1 MRICSTI
8 TRKKL
13 EMQSKMKTKKTQKQ
27 AVAFVLATALAFMAA
42 RVLLSLFRGRRKGCP
57 EIKIRINLTTS
68 EILNLA
74 DCIVAKSKKIHDSV
88 AAVPLDKV
96 AYSNVI
102 KPLAELEAEQSY
114 LVQSCLLPR
123 MVATSK
129 DVREAS
135 VEAEKIIDAHNVN
148 CSMREDVYLVV
159 KAFAARG
166 EWLDSEAQRY
176 VNRLVREFERQ
187 GVHLTSGKREEFE
200 RVKTRIGELCNKFVN
215 NLNEE
220 GRYLLFKESD
230 LAGLPSDFI
239 KGLDKTEDG
248 KLRVNDKPTHTY
260 PILKHCKVGATRKAV
275 AVAKDRRCLTENT
288 KILEELIQLRH
299 KMARLLGYSNYAEYA
314 LENQMAK
321 TPFKVMEFLVDISE
335 NISNSAAK
343 ELQRLKDLKR
353 EEEGEAVFGM
363 EDLQYYMHKAEELE
377 FEIDYA
383 TVKQYFP
390 VDSVTSGILKIYEQL
405 FCLKF
410 ETVQAIEVWHPDVSL
425 YSVFD
430 SSCNQLLGF
439 FYLDVYI
446 RDGKFS
452 HACVIP
458 LQDGCLMQNG
468 TRQLPVATLIANFT
482 KPTADNPAVL
492 RFAEVVTYF
501 QHFGHVVHH
510 ICSHVSLAK
519 FSGIRVE
526 TDFVELSSQLLEN
539 LCHESVILKMM
550 SGFYKDIHKPVPDEV
565 CRALKKKR
573 KSFSGLKTKQKIV
586 LCLFDQII
594 HTNEVVDT
602 KALLRDLY
610 PKEMLHIPLLEGT
623 NPAASL
629 MHLATGYDARCY
641 NFIWS
646 EVFAADMFLSKFK
659 DDCLNWSV
667 GIQYKN
673 KVLAPGG
680 SKDALDILHEFLERE
695 LSQEGYMKENG
706 FLTIIE

>member
-1 MRICSTI
+1 
-8 TRKKL
+8 
-13 EMQSKMKTKKTQKQ
+13 MKTKKTQKR
-27 AVAFVLATALAFMAA
+27 AVAFAIATALAFMAA
-42 RVLLSLFRGRRKGCP
+42 RAFLSFFRGRRKGFP
-57 EIKIRINLTTS
+57 EIKIRINLTAS
-68 EILNLA
+68 GILNLA
-74 DCIVAKSKKIHDSV
+74 DCIVAKSMKIHDSV
-88 AAVPLDKV
+88 AAVPLDEV

-102 KPLAELEAEQSY
+102 MPLAELEAEQSY

-135 VEAEKIIDAHNVN
+135 VEAEKLIDAHNVK
-148 CSMREDVYLVV
+148 CSMREDVYLIV

-166 EWLDSEAQRY
+166 EWLDPEAQRY
-176 VNRLVREFERQ
+176 VNRLVKEFERR
-187 GVHLTSGKREEFE
+187 GVNLTSGKREELE
-200 RVKTRIGELCNKFVN
+200 RVKRRIGELCNRFVN

-220 GRYLLFKESD
+220 GCYLLFNESD
-230 LAGLPSDFI
+230 LAGVPSDFI
-239 KGLDKTEDG
+239 KSLHKTEDG
-248 KLRVNDKPTHTY
+248 KLQVNDKPTHTY
-260 PILKHCKVGATRKAV
+260 PILRHCKVGATRKAV
-275 AVAKDRRCLTENT
+275 AVAKDQRCLKENT
-288 KILEELIQLRH
+288 KILEELVQLRH

-335 NISNSAAK
+335 NISKSAAK

-363 EDLQYYMHKAEELE
+363 EDLQYYMRKAEELE
-377 FEIDYA
+377 LEVDFE

-390 VDSVTSGILKIYEQL
+390 VDAVTSGILRIYEQL
-405 FCLKF
+405 LCLKF
-410 ETVQAIEVWHPDVSL
+410 ETVQAAEVWHPDVYL
-425 YSVFD
+425 YSVSD
-430 SSCNQLLGF
+430 SSSNELLGF
-439 FYLDVYI
+439 FYLDLYL
-446 RDGKFS
+446 RDGKFA

-458 LQDGCLMQNG
+458 LQDGCLLQNG
-468 TRQLPVATLIANFT
+468 TRQLPVAAMITNFT

-492 RFAEVVTYF
+492 RFPEVVTYF

-526 TDFVELSSQLLEN
+526 TDFVELSRQLLEN
-539 LCHESVILKMM
+539 LCHESVTLKMM
-550 SGFYKDIHKPVPDEV
+550 SGFYKDIHKPVPDEI
-565 CRALKKKR
+565 CRALKKKL
-573 KSFSGLKTKQKIV
+573 KSFSGLKTKQKIL

-594 HTNEVVDT
+594 HTNEEVDT

-610 PKEMLHIPLLEGT
+610 PKEMLRIPLLEGT
-623 NPAASL
+623 NPAASF

-646 EVFAADMFLSKFK
+646 EVFAADIFLSKFK
-659 DDCLNWSV
+659 GDSLNWTV
-667 GIQYKN
+667 GLQYKN

-680 SKDALDILHEFLERE
+680 SKDALDILHEFLERQP
-695 LSQEGYMKENG
+695 SQEAYMKEYG
-706 FLTIIE
+706 FFTRLE